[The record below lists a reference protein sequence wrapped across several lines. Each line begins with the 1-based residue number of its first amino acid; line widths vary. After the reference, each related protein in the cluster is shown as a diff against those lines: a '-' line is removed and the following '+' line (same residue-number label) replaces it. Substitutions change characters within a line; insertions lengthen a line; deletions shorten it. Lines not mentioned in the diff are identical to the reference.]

1 MAKHT
6 MASTIEELLALTQD
20 QDADPPNSPAQA
32 KDIRRLSDAL
42 GCELPDDYQAF
53 LSAANGWST
62 ILDTV
67 GVLSIEEI
75 LDGDYEE
82 FAEEHE
88 DQLED
93 LGCESCTLIAYRTD
107 EDTGIALLVRDGQ
120 AVIMES
126 HQGVFDAPTS
136 FEALLRSY
144 LLDEG

>member
-6 MASTIEELLALTQD
+6 MSSTLETLLDLTKEQSADSPNAPASSKDLKRLAAT
-20 QDADPPNSPAQA
+20 
-32 KDIRRLSDAL
+32 L
-42 GCELPDDYQAF
+42 GCELPDDYLAF
-53 LSAANGWST
+53 LSFSNGWST
-62 ILDTV
+62 ILDVV
-67 GVLSIEEI
+67 GVLSVDEI

-93 LGCESCTLIAYRTD
+93 LGCETCTLIAYRTD
-107 EDTGIALLVRDGQ
+107 EDTGVALLVRDGH

-126 HQGVFDAPTS
+126 HQGVFDEATS

-144 LLDEG
+144 LELDD